1 MNNYSH
7 DKYKYVRYD
16 ISMMIIKMI
25 IKMMIGVNV
34 LYPIKLLLPVYFF
47 VILIGSQFNT
57 LDKKFLNVVPS
68 INDNNIYKY

>member
-1 MNNYSH
+1 
-7 DKYKYVRYD
+7 
-16 ISMMIIKMI
+16 MII

-68 INDNNIYKY
+68 INDNNIYK